1 MNIIKNVRDFIL
13 EDEFELKILEG
24 RINIV
29 NYTSIGH
36 FDNSKVI
43 IYYEKGE
50 IIIKGENLTVNKLMN
65 DEVLITGKVV
75 NIELRWLN
83 EK

>member
-1 MNIIKNVRDFIL
+1 MNIIKNMRDFIL
-13 EDEFELKILEG
+13 EEEFELKILEE

-43 IYYEKGE
+43 IYYDKGE
-50 IIIKGENLTVNKLMN
+50 VIIKGENLTVNKLMN
-65 DEVLITGKVV
+65 NEILITGKVK
-75 NIELRWLN
+75 NIELR
-83 EK
+83 